1 MHDTRFI
8 KSNTKENDDYMGFDF
23 QIGIIQDV
31 TDDEVERNGIPMDVN
46 IGMEAFGDLRLAEKH
61 D

>member
-23 QIGIIQDV
+23 QTGIIQDV
-31 TDDEVERNGIPMDVN
+31 TDDEVERNDIPTDVN
-46 IGMEAFGDLRLAEKH
+46 IGMEAFKTFSLQKNT
-61 D
+61 